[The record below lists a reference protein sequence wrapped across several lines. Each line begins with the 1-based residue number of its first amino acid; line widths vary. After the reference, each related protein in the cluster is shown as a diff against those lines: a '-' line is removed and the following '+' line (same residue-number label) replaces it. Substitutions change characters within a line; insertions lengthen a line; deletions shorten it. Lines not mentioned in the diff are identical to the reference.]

1 MFNQMSIIV
10 AGLIVP
16 VLVALVSRPNIAS
29 NTRRVIA
36 LVVSIV
42 VGAIVVIANGLMFG
56 VPSYMQSYVIEVVKS
71 IAEVTLIGQA
81 IYPLMKPILTPD
93 INDHVYGEASKEPPF

>member
-1 MFNQMSIIV
+1 MFDQMSVIM

-16 VLVALVSRPNIAS
+16 VLVALVSRPNIAP
-29 NTRRVIA
+29 NTRRMIA

-42 VGAIVVIANGLMFG
+42 VGVIVVIANGLMFG
-56 VPSYMQSYVIEVVKS
+56 VPPYMQSYVIEIVKS

-81 IYPLMKPILTPD
+81 IYPLMKPILAPD
-93 INDHVYGEASKEPPF
+93 INDHVYREGSKEPPF